1 MPLWLAINLKI
12 KSKCNIIPPEW
23 LSAGETNFS
32 GVSNWSQPAT
42 VSSEYIKQKVDEE
55 LGEEQFTV
63 LPFRY
68 LEIAKV
74 LLDVYVD
81 FSTPVSRAEV
91 TVASSL
97 QGSRR

>member
-1 MPLWLAINLKI
+1 MEPT
-12 KSKCNIIPPEW
+12 CDC
-23 LSAGETNFS
+23 
-32 GVSNWSQPAT
+32 VSP
-42 VSSEYIKQKVDEE
+42 EYIKQKVDEE

-81 FSTPVSRAEV
+81 LSTPVSRAEV
-91 TVASSL
+91 VVASSL
-97 QGSRR
+97 QGSTR